1 MLRAKPS
8 RKNAHATAAPDRLI
22 QSLMKLEFALIAI
35 LAVWP
40 FPSGKDYR
48 LAADP
53 SVPAAT
59 GTVHAQR
66 DKDNQNTKLDI
77 KVDHLAK
84 PDNLTP
90 PATTYLVWIRPGGGD
105 PVKQGAIGV
114 DKDLKGELHAVTVA
128 KNFDLFITA
137 EQGDTVTVPSST
149 QVLRTHVSMD

>member
-1 MLRAKPS
+1 
-8 RKNAHATAAPDRLI
+8 
-22 QSLMKLEFALIAI
+22 MKLELAIIAM

-77 KVDHLAK
+77 KVDHLAR
-84 PDNLTP
+84 PDALTP
-90 PATTYLVWIRPGGGD
+90 PATTYLVWVRPGGGD
-105 PVKQGAIGV
+105 PVKQGALGV
-114 DKDLKGELHAVTVA
+114 NHDIKGELHAVTVA

-137 EQGDTVTVPSST
+137 EQGETVTVPSSN
-149 QVLRTHVSMD
+149 QVLRTHVAMD